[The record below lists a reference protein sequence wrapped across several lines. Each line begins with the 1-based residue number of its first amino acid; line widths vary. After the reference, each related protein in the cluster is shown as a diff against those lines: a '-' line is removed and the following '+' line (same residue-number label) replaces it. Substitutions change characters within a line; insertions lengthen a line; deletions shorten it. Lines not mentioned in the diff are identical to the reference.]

1 MLPRGGVA
9 IPDVGCTI
17 FLLLQTQLTLQHADA
32 EAIQVFL
39 SGTRLQVVV
48 ALEPPQAGNRRRS
61 QYAGVLQ
68 LRSSAITTAS

>member
-1 MLPRGGVA
+1 LLPREGVA
-9 IPDVGCTI
+9 IADVGCTI
-17 FLLLQTQLTLQHADA
+17 FLLLQTRLTRQHADT

-39 SGTRLQVVV
+39 SGTSLQVVV

-68 LRSSAITTAS
+68 LRPSAITTAS